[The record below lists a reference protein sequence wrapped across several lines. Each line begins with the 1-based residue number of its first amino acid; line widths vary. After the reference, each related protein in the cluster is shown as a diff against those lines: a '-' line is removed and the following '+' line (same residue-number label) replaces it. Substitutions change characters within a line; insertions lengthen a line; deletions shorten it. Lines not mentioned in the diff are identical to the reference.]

1 MENSVVSP
9 EFIYQFA
16 LKKLDALY
24 PKHKTYEPIIDNK
37 TQQLEIESLK
47 HTVKYE
53 QFFFVVDL
61 VERKIK
67 HVHGLSNWLGYA
79 DHTFSFLDYFKIM
92 HPHHLASLDM
102 LADSSFETANS
113 KKFEVNFMREK
124 ITTQLALKHFNN
136 YYLSTK
142 RSLYPFQ
149 FDKSGKV
156 LAYLNHFVILKEY
169 DPSDLIGPRFSN
181 GQKIQLLDE
190 EENVKATTLK
200 SLDKIVQPLKLSK
213 TESAV
218 LKQLL
223 REPDNTNADLSLK
236 LNIPISTIKSTAR
249 YRILQKARIYYDMPE
264 IASLKDLVIFVRKKY
279 ML

>member
-1 MENSVVSP
+1 MEKTEVSP
-9 EFIYQFA
+9 ESIYKFA
-16 LKKLDALY
+16 LKKLDILY
-24 PKHKTYEPIIDNK
+24 PKYKTYEPIVDKK
-37 TQQLEIESLK
+37 TQQQEIEKLK
-47 HTVKYE
+47 HTIKYE

-67 HVHGLSNWLGYA
+67 HVHGLSDWLGYA

-124 ITTQLALKHFNN
+124 ITVQLALKHFNN
-136 YYLSTK
+136 NYLSTK

-181 GQKIQLLDE
+181 EQKIQLPDE
-190 EENVKATTLK
+190 EENAKANTLK
-200 SLDKIVQPLKLSK
+200 SLDKIVHPLKLSEA
-213 TESAV
+213 ESAI
-218 LKQLL
+218 LKLLL
-223 REPDNTNADLSLK
+223 REPDNTSAELSNK
-236 LNIPISTIKSTAR
+236 LNIPLSTVKNTAR
-249 YRILQKARIYYDMPE
+249 YRILQKARIYYDMPD
-264 IASLKDLVIFVRKKY
+264 IANLKDLVIFIRKKY
-279 ML
+279 VL